1 MKSNFFS
8 EFIRERKTVGAVL
21 PSSKFLAAK
30 MLKGIDFS
38 KDLNIVELG
47 PGTGIF
53 TKEIIKKMSPESN
66 LISIE
71 LNNSFY
77 NQLTHRFKNNHGFTP
92 VLGSADNISNI
103 IKELNLV
110 TVDIII
116 SSLPLAVIPLRVKAG
131 IFREVNKVLKKDGS
145 YIQFQYSLNAK
156 EILNKRFSS
165 VNISFT
171 PVNIPPAFVYH
182 CLK

>member
-1 MKSNFFS
+1 
-8 EFIRERKTVGAVL
+8 
-21 PSSKFLAAK
+21 
-30 MLKGIDFS
+30 MLKGIDF
-38 KDLNIVELG
+38 KKNQNIIELG

-53 TKEIIKKMSPESN
+53 TKEIIKKMSPKSN

-71 LNNSFY
+71 LNKSFY
-77 NQLTHRFKNNHGFTP
+77 KQLSHKFKGNSQFTP

-103 IKELNLV
+103 IKEQNINS
-110 TVDIII
+110 VDVII
-116 SSLPLAVIPLRVKAG
+116 SSLPLAVIPLRIKAG
-131 IFREVNKVLKKDGS
+131 IFREVKKVLKEDGS
-145 YIQFQYSLNAK
+145 FIQFQYSLNAK

-165 VNISFT
+165 VNITFT

>member
-8 EFIRERKTVGAVL
+8 EFIKERKTVGAVL

-38 KDLNIVELG
+38 KNINIVELG

-53 TKEIIKKMSPESN
+53 TKEILKKKTAESN

-71 LNNSFY
+71 LNKSFY
-77 NQLTHRFKNNHGFTP
+77 NQLSHRFKNETAFTP

-103 IKELNLV
+103 INDLKIEK
-110 TVDIII
+110 VDVII
-116 SSLPLAVIPLRVKAG
+116 SSLPLAVIPLRIKAG
-131 IFREVNKVLKKDGS
+131 IFREVNKVLKEDGF

>member
-8 EFIRERKTVGAVL
+8 EFIKERKTVGAVL

-30 MLKGIDFS
+30 MLKGIDF
-38 KDLNIVELG
+38 KKNQNIIELG

-53 TKEIIKKMSPESN
+53 TKEIIKKMSPKSN

-71 LNNSFY
+71 LNKSFY
-77 NQLTHRFKNNHGFTP
+77 KQLSHKFKGNAQFTP

-103 IKELNLV
+103 IKEQNINS
-110 TVDIII
+110 VDVII
-116 SSLPLAVIPLRVKAG
+116 SSLPLAVIPLRIKAG
-131 IFREVNKVLKKDGS
+131 IFREVKKVLKEDGS
-145 YIQFQYSLNAK
+145 FIQFQYSLNAK

-165 VNISFT
+165 VNITFT